1 MSNAVQNVTAVKFSQ
16 RVKTN
21 TDVPLEMFA
30 FAAFGLLHK
39 HTRWPNSSLSTN
51 KTRQEFDR
59 PSFGLPFLA
68 ETKKT
73 ENVEPLKDFSLP
85 GNFFKFSIGSFE
97 YKLPVN
103 ISSFLT

>member
-1 MSNAVQNVTAVKFSQ
+1 MQNVTAVKFSQ
-16 RVKTN
+16 MVRTN
-21 TDVPLEMFA
+21 TDVLLEMFA

-39 HTRWPNSSLSTN
+39 HTRWPNKSLSTN
-51 KTRQEFDR
+51 KTRDCQAFIW
-59 PSFGLPFLA
+59 SSFLA

-85 GNFFKFSIGSFE
+85 GSFKFSIESFK

-103 ISSFLT
+103 ISSFFT

>member
-1 MSNAVQNVTAVKFSQ
+1 MLELKCSA
-16 RVKTN
+16 
-21 TDVPLEMFA
+21 LEMFA

-39 HTRWPNSSLSTN
+39 DTRWPNSSLSTN
-51 KTRQEFDR
+51 KTRVWQAFTW
-59 PSFGLPFLA
+59 SSFLA

-85 GNFFKFSIGSFE
+85 GSFFQFCIESFE
-97 YKLPVN
+97 RQLPGN